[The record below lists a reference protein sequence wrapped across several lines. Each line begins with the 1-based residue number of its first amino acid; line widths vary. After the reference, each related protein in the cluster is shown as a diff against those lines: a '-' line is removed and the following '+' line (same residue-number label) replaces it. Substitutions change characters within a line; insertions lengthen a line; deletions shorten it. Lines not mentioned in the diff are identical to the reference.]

1 MWNAN
6 LNTMTLLHMG
16 YTRSIGGNLI
26 YMGCSRIFYNL
37 TAANSNIGNDLRKAT
52 RQRNS
57 QDYN

>member
-1 MWNAN
+1 
-6 LNTMTLLHMG
+6 
-16 YTRSIGGNLI
+16 
-26 YMGCSRIFYNL
+26 MGCSRIFYNL